1 MERLNYY
8 KLLSKQYPN
17 IDEVSKEIIN
27 LSAIL
32 SLPKGTEH
40 FLTDLHGEYEA
51 FSHVVRNA
59 SGTVKR
65 KIEETFG
72 DTIPVEDQEILA
84 SIVYYPKEKLIFL
97 NKHGL
102 VNEKWYRT
110 TIYHLILLLR
120 NAGYKYTRSKVRKS
134 LPENFSYI
142 IEELVQEKEVLESK
156 KNYYKE
162 IIKSVIRTERADDL
176 IIALADVIR
185 RLVVD
190 KLHIVGDIYDR
201 GPGAHL
207 IMDDILKQNNV
218 DVQWGNHDIIWM
230 GAAAGSTTCIANVL
244 RICLRYANLETVQD
258 GYGINLLPL
267 AQLAANTYRNDPV
280 ECFQPR
286 VKDGHSFK
294 ERDIDLMAKMQKAI
308 SVIQFKIEGQIIK
321 RQPDFKMDDRLLLD
335 KMSKDRTKVTI
346 DGKEYDMK
354 DSYFPT
360 IDYDDP
366 YKLTDEENEVMEL
379 LQLNFMHSNKLQKH
393 VKYLYSKGSVYL
405 ALNDNLLY
413 HGCIPFTQDGKFDSL
428 ELNGKVYSGKSLC
441 DLLDEKLRAA
451 YFNRGEKNN
460 TFNMDMIWYAWC
472 GEDSPLFG
480 KSKMATF
487 ERYFVKE
494 KETHSE
500 DQNNYY
506 MFRDNEDK
514 CRMILEEFG
523 VDTDK
528 GRIINGHVPVKTK
541 KGENPVKANGKMFV
555 IDGGFSRAYQKTT
568 GIAGYTLIFNSQ
580 AMILVSHEPFEDHR
594 VTIKKNEDMVPQEV
608 YVKKEPK
615 RLLVE
620 DTDKGKNMIETI
632 NILNELLEAYRKGFI
647 EQKFK

>member
-1 MERLNYY
+1 MERLDYY

-40 FLTDLHGEYEA
+40 FLTDIHGEYEA

-72 DTIPVEDQEILA
+72 DTLPVEDKEILA
-84 SIVYYPKEKLIFL
+84 SIVYYPKEKLVFL
-97 NKHGL
+97 NKNGV

-110 TIYHLILLLR
+110 TIYHLVLILR

-134 LPENFSYI
+134 LPENFGYI

-162 IIKSVIRTERADDL
+162 IIKSVIRTERADDF

-190 KLHIVGDIYDR
+190 RLHIVGDIYDR

-207 IMDDILKQNNV
+207 IMDDILKHHNV
-218 DVQWGNHDIIWM
+218 DIQWGNHDIIWM
-230 GAAAGSTTCIANVL
+230 GAAAGSRACIANVL
-244 RICLRYANLETVQD
+244 RICLRYGSLETVQD

-267 AQLAANTYRNDPV
+267 AQFAANTYRDDPV
-280 ECFQPR
+280 ECFQSI
-286 VKDGHSFK
+286 VKNGHEFK
-294 ERDIDLMAKMQKAI
+294 ERDLDLMAKMQKAI
-308 SVIQFKIEGQIIK
+308 TVIQFKIEGQIIK
-321 RQPDFKMDDRLLLD
+321 RQPSFKMDDRLLLD
-335 KMSKDRTKVTI
+335 KMSRDRKKVKI
-346 DGKEYDMK
+346 DGKDYKMK
-354 DSYFPT
+354 DSFFPT
-360 IDYDDP
+360 VDYDDP
-366 YKLTDEENEVMEL
+366 YKLTDEENEIMDVL
-379 LQLNFMHSNKLQKH
+379 LINFKHSGKLQKH
-393 VKYLYSKGSVYL
+393 VKYLYSKGSIYL
-405 ALNDNLLY
+405 SCNGNLLY
-413 HGCIPFTQDGKFDSL
+413 HGCIPFTDEGEFDTF
-428 ELNGKVYSGKSLC
+428 EMNGKIYSGKSLC
-441 DLLDEKLRAA
+441 DYLDEKIRDA
-451 YFNRGEKNN
+451 YFNQSESSNF
-460 TFNMDMIWYAWC
+460 FNRDIVWYAWC

-487 ERYFVKE
+487 ERCFVDE
-494 KETHSE
+494 KETHKE
-500 DQNNYY
+500 DQNAYY
-506 MFRDNEDK
+506 MFRDDVEK
-514 CRMILEEFG
+514 CNMILDEFG
-523 VDTDK
+523 IDK
-528 GRIINGHVPVKTK
+528 NRGRIINGHVPVNTK
-541 KGENPVKANGKMFV
+541 KGENPVKAEGKMFV
-555 IDGGFSRAYQKTT
+555 IDGGFSKSYQKTT
-568 GIAGYTLIFNSQ
+568 GIAGYTLIFNSVS
-580 AMILVSHEPFEDHR
+580 MILVSHQPFADHK

-620 DTDKGKNMIETI
+620 DTDVGIDLKATI
-632 NILNELLEAYRKGFI
+632 KILEELLNAYRKGLI
-647 EQKFK
+647 EQTF